1 MKHIYHREAQVE
13 KQAGSSDVFPCVI
26 SSNAPVDRG
35 DFLEVLSHAPDSVDM
50 SRAPLPLIES
60 HDSGKLNIGVI
71 EDLKLVGGKLRGLL
85 RLGKSARAQ
94 EIKSDIQEGIV
105 GALSVGY
112 RWIKWSDKND
122 TVTVTRWQPL
132 EVSLV
137 AVPADINAGIFRN
150 LNLNM
155 EQQMELDDIEE
166 TTLSRS
172 QRKREGREFMS
183 HQAGAEAERS
193 RIRELEGLAKMHKIP
208 EHMVRQW
215 VDSGVSTEGA
225 RAVAL
230 EIILARGQQSQSLYR
245 DDARGSF
252 DDMYGGGGQDYGF
265 GKRDM
270 QDFSICRAVAAC
282 ISKDFKDAGLERS
295 MSNTIAQKLGRSSEG
310 FFLPVN
316 LPMSR
321 GQSQASTRAYSVGGS
336 GGNLVETQLLAS
348 SFIEMLRNQAQVM
361 QLGATFLTGLVGNVD
376 IPRRATSST
385 TYWVGESGNVTNS
398 TGTLEKISLTP
409 RTVGSLSTFTRKMIL
424 QSSPEIEMIIRKEF
438 VENIALAIDLAALSG
453 LGSSNQPLGIFNTSG
468 IGSVVGGTNGGQVTI
483 DMLMDMAAAV
493 ANANATGKSMG
504 YLVNSKTQ
512 AALSKQKAT
521 GSGEYLWARGG
532 EMTSVAERLVDRI
545 NGNPILV
552 SNQLPNNGTKGTGT
566 NLSSLIYGNWSDL
579 LIGEWGALEI
589 LVNPYS
595 PGFANGD
602 VDIRVLQSVDIGVR
616 HAASFA
622 VVTDAIT
629 A

>member
-1 MKHIYHREAQVE
+1 MKHIYRREAQVE
-13 KQAGSSDVFPCVI
+13 RQAGSSDVFPCVI
-26 SSNAPVDRG
+26 SSNAPVSRG
-35 DFLEVLSHAPDSVDM
+35 DFMEVLSHAPDSVDM

-71 EDLKLVGGKLRGLL
+71 EDLKLVGGKLRGML

-137 AVPADINAGIFRN
+137 AIPADINAGIFRN

-155 EQQMELDDIEE
+155 EQQMELDDIMEE
-166 TTLSRS
+166 TALSRG
-172 QRKREGREFMS
+172 QRRAQRNESSS
-183 HQAGAEAERS
+183 HQLGAEAERG
-193 RIRELEGLAKMHKIP
+193 RIRELEGLGKIHRIS
-208 EHMVRQW
+208 EDLVRRW

-225 RAVAL
+225 REAAL
-230 EIILARGQQSQSLYR
+230 EIILARGAQPSNHDFSG
-245 DDARGSF
+245 GSP
-252 DDMYGGGGQDYGF
+252 YEYAGSGSQDYGF
-265 GKRDM
+265 GRQEM
-270 QDFSICRAVAAC
+270 QNFSICRAVAAC

-295 MSNTIAQKLGRSSEG
+295 MSSAIAQKLGRSSEG

-321 GQSQASTRAYSVGGS
+321 GQNPASTRAYSVGGS

-398 TGTLEKISLTP
+398 TGSLEKISLTP
-409 RTVGSLSTFTRKMIL
+409 KTVGSLSTFTRKMIL
-424 QSSPEIEMIIRKEF
+424 QSSPEIEMLIRKEF
-438 VENIALAIDLAALSG
+438 VENIALAIDMAALSG

-493 ANANATGKSMG
+493 ANANATGANLG
-504 YLVNSKTQ
+504 YLVNTKTQ
-512 AALSKQKAT
+512 AALSKQKAS
-521 GSGEYLWARGG
+521 GSGEYLWARAG

-552 SNQLPNNGTKGTGT
+552 SNQLPNSGTKGTGT

-579 LIGEWGALEI
+579 IIGEWGTLEI